1 MESEAKVQTLAQHGQ
16 GITQAV
22 YPQSG
27 QGTQFKLRPPL
38 RTKEV
43 QSLPEQCKNT
53 FNNLQS
59 TNKVIVHTYLST

>member
-27 QGTQFKLRPPL
+27 QGTQFKLRPPPQTMEVQNNSNNNHNHNHKYGVEINQAKPA
-38 RTKEV
+38 RTK
-43 QSLPEQCKNT
+43 
-53 FNNLQS
+53 
-59 TNKVIVHTYLST
+59 

>member
-27 QGTQFKLRPPL
+27 QGTQFKLRPPP
-38 RTKEV
+38 RTVEV
-43 QSLPEQCKNT
+43 QNDNKYIWSRD
-53 FNNLQS
+53 QS
-59 TNKVIVHTYLST
+59 SQACPNKVKHHY